1 MTIEELLITAKENKA
16 SDVHITVGLPP
27 KMRINGILV
36 DMDYPRLLPPDT
48 EAVISTMMSDKRLQQ
63 FEELGE
69 IDFSYSIPQIG
80 RYRVNV
86 FHQRGSMAAS
96 IRLVSTKIPLP
107 EELGIPKSVVDL
119 YQKKRGLVLVTGPT
133 GSGKSTTLASIID
146 RINSMREV
154 HVITLED
161 PIEYLHNH
169 KKAMVNQREVGL
181 DTHSYSNALRAALR
195 EDPDVILVGE
205 MRDLETISTA
215 ITAAETGHLV
225 LSTLHTIGAASTI
238 DRIVDVFP
246 PHQQQQIRVQLSM
259 VLESVISQQL
269 IPTADKK
276 SRVAAFEV
284 MHSTPAIKNLI
295 REAKSP
301 QINSTIQTSKKL
313 GMQTMDD
320 AIFDLY
326 MKGDIDKENAVSYAQ
341 DSQIMEKRID
351 NACLLYT
358 SDAADEE
365 DSVDLGGR
373 RVHKKKKKKY
383 TQDPVKSVNP

>member
-284 MHSTPAIKNLI
+284 MHSLI

-351 NACLLYT
+351 NAF
-358 SDAADEE
+358 
-365 DSVDLGGR
+365 
-373 RVHKKKKKKY
+373 
-383 TQDPVKSVNP
+383 

>member
-326 MKGDIDKENAVSYAQ
+326 MNGDIDKENAVSYAQ

-351 NACLLYT
+351 NAF
-358 SDAADEE
+358 
-365 DSVDLGGR
+365 
-373 RVHKKKKKKY
+373 
-383 TQDPVKSVNP
+383 

>member
-69 IDFSYSIPQIG
+69 IDFSYSIPQIC

-351 NACLLYT
+351 NAF
-358 SDAADEE
+358 
-365 DSVDLGGR
+365 
-373 RVHKKKKKKY
+373 
-383 TQDPVKSVNP
+383 

>member
-1 MTIEELLITAKENKA
+1 M
-16 SDVHITVGLPP
+16 HITVGLPP

-351 NACLLYT
+351 NAF
-358 SDAADEE
+358 
-365 DSVDLGGR
+365 
-373 RVHKKKKKKY
+373 
-383 TQDPVKSVNP
+383 